1 MKEVKARVKWVRSAP
16 RKIMR
21 VVDLVRGQKAAEA
34 LTALRFMPHKAARI
48 LEKVIKSAVANAK
61 NNHKM
66 NEAALWIKEAYVN
79 KGIVMKRFQPRA
91 KGRAYPIKKRTS
103 HVMVSLVSSEEK

>member
-1 MKEVKARVKWVRSAP
+1 MKEVTAKVKWVRSAP

-21 VVDLVRGQKAAEA
+21 IVDLVRGKPATEA
-34 LTALRFMPHKAARI
+34 LAFLKFMPHKAARI

-61 NNHKM
+61 NNHKL
-66 NEAALWIKEAYVN
+66 NEAGLMIRQAYVN

-91 KGRAYPIKKRTS
+91 KGRAFPIKKKTS
-103 HVMVSLVSSEEK
+103 HVTISLVSSEEK